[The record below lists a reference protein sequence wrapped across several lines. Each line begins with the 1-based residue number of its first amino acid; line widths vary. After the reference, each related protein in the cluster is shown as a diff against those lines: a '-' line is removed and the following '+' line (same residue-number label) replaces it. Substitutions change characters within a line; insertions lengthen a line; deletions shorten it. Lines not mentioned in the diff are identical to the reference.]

1 MKKWVVTKKCYANE
15 FVFVEAENEK
25 EAVQKANDNECYLMR
40 DDLEWN
46 GYLSP
51 ERWLTEELKPN
62 GLRYDEDKE

>member
-1 MKKWVVTKKCYANE
+1 MKKYVVTKKCYANE
-15 FVFVEAENEK
+15 FVFVEAENEE
-25 EAVQKANDNECYLMR
+25 EAVQKANDNDCYIMR

-51 ERWLTEELKPN
+51 DRWLTEELKPN